1 MYSEFAWL
9 GIVTLSLNQH
19 HKNLQESLVAFA
31 PGDTSPFLNI
41 KNQSYMHPEPVVQ
54 FLAPKMC
61 TMKRVN
67 VHLFAKPA
75 MRFLSLMAGYLIFF
89 ITGLVGLNFFFFE
102 I

>member
-1 MYSEFAWL
+1 
-9 GIVTLSLNQH
+9 
-19 HKNLQESLVAFA
+19 
-31 PGDTSPFLNI
+31 
-41 KNQSYMHPEPVVQ
+41 MHPEPVVQ